1 MAKTLLKSLIEI
13 QQTLIA
19 PKNCYNQFGRYKYRN
34 LEAIEEAIKPL
45 LKERNCG
52 IRFAD
57 EIVEHCGRTFLRTTL
72 TLFNIDGEEIST
84 TAEAEHAIEQKG
96 MDKSQLTGCAS
107 SYARKYAMNAMF
119 AIDDTKD
126 ADTDEF
132 HNQTHQMPAQP
143 QSQVQQPAPKPA
155 SRSRKTPAPEVASVA
170 QNNASFGS
178 TLDILPNDPYAG
190 IKQILANLQ
199 TIDDMMNLYQEHKNE
214 VESNADIKTLFGIRK
229 GQIKKQTA

>member
-1 MAKTLLKSLIEI
+1 MANKTLLKSLIEI

-57 EIVEHCGRTFLRTTL
+57 EIVDHCGRTFLRTTL
-72 TLFNIDGEEIST
+72 TLFNVDGEEIST

-96 MDKSQLTGCAS
+96 MDKSQITGCAS
-107 SYARKYAMNAMF
+107 SYARKYAMNALF

-132 HNQTHQMPAQP
+132 HNQTHQQQP
-143 QSQVQQPAPKPA
+143 QPQQVQQPKTRKAAQTEPA
-155 SRSRKTPAPEVASVA
+155 K
-170 QNNASFGS
+170 QNVQPHFGS
-178 TLDILPNDPYAG
+178 TLDILKDDPYAN
-190 IKQILANLQ
+190 IKQVLVNLKS
-199 TIDDMMNLYQEHKNE
+199 IDELMALYQEHKND
-214 VESNADIKTLFGIRK
+214 VESYPDIKMLFGIRK
-229 GQIKKQTA
+229 GQINKQTA

>member
-1 MAKTLLKSLIEI
+1 MANKTLLKSLIEI

-57 EIVEHCGRTFLRTTL
+57 EIVDHCGRTFLRTTL
-72 TLFNIDGEEIST
+72 TLFNVDGEEIST

-96 MDKSQLTGCAS
+96 MDKSQITGCAS
-107 SYARKYAMNAMF
+107 SYARKYAMNALF

-132 HNQTHQMPAQP
+132 HNQTHQQQP
-143 QSQVQQPAPKPA
+143 QPQPVQQPKT
-155 SRSRKTPAPEVASVA
+155 RKVA
-170 QNNASFGS
+170 QTAPDKQNDQPHFGS
-178 TLDILPNDPYAG
+178 TLDILKDDPYAN
-190 IKQILANLQ
+190 IKQILVNLKS
-199 TIDDMMNLYQEHKNE
+199 IDEMMALYQEHKND
-214 VESNADIKTLFGIRK
+214 VESNPDIKMLFGIRK
-229 GQIKKQTA
+229 GQINKQTA

>member
-13 QQTLIA
+13 QQKLVA
-19 PKNCYNQFGRYKYRN
+19 PKNCYNKFGNYKYRN
-34 LEAIEEAIKPL
+34 LEGIEESIKPL

-84 TAEAEHAIEQKG
+84 TAEAEHAVEQKG
-96 MDKSQLTGCAS
+96 MDKSQITGCSS
-107 SYARKYAMNAMF
+107 SYARKYAMNALF

-132 HNQTHQMPAQP
+132 HNQTHQQQP
-143 QSQVQQPAPKPA
+143 VQQPKTRKS
-155 SRSRKTPAPEVASVA
+155 SRTEPVR
-170 QNNASFGS
+170 QNYQPHFGI
-178 TLDILPNDPYAG
+178 TLEILNNDPYAN
-190 IKQILANLQ
+190 IKQILANLKS
-199 TIDDMMNLYQEHKNE
+199 IDEMMAFYQERKND
-214 VESNADIKTLFGIRK
+214 VESNPDIKMLFGIRK
-229 GQIKKQTA
+229 GQINKQTA

>member
-13 QQTLIA
+13 QQNLVA
-19 PKNCYNQFGRYKYRN
+19 PKNCYNQFGKYKYRN
-34 LEAIEEAIKPL
+34 LEAIEESIKPL

-72 TLFNIDGEEIST
+72 TFFNVEGEEIST

-96 MDKSQLTGCAS
+96 MDKSQITGCAS
-107 SYARKYAMNAMF
+107 SYARKYAMNALF

-132 HNQTHQMPAQP
+132 HNQTHQ
-143 QSQVQQPAPKPA
+143 QQPSQTQVMPK
-155 SRSRKTPAPEVASVA
+155 SRKTSQAEHVKMNDKPH
-170 QNNASFGS
+170 FGS
-178 TLDILPNDPYAG
+178 TLDILKDDPYTN
-190 IKQILANLQ
+190 IKQILANLKS
-199 TIDDMMNLYQEHKNE
+199 IDEMMALYQEHKNE
-214 VESNADIKTLFGIRK
+214 VESNPDIKMLFGIRK
-229 GQIKKQTA
+229 GQINKQTA